1 MWTLDCNYYDKSF
14 STLREL
20 IDDVLASGMDPNYE
34 VVRNGRGIGENLSDL
49 MEI

>member
-1 MWTLDCNYYDKSF
+1 MWTLDCRYYDKSF

-34 VVRNGRGIGENLSDL
+34 VMRNGRGIGENLIEL